1 MQNDDYVIDDAR
13 GISWS
18 SPAEAANWYQERLT
32 EAQNALRELMTV
44 MPELVRLL
52 DRQGVD
58 ISEQPWI
65 DRAQTYIDI
74 YEGRQNAT
82 AE

>member
-1 MQNDDYVIDDAR
+1 MQNDDYVIDEAR
-13 GISWS
+13 GMSWN
-18 SPAEAANWYQERLT
+18 SPSDAATWYEQRLS
-32 EAQNALRELMTV
+32 EAQSGLRDLMTLL
-44 MPELVRLL
+44 PEIVRLL

-65 DRAQTYIDI
+65 DQAQTYIDI
-74 YEGRQNAT
+74 YEGRHNAT

>member
-1 MQNDDYVIDDAR
+1 MQNEDYVIDEAR
-13 GISWS
+13 GMGWN
-18 SPAEAANWYQERLT
+18 SPSEAATWYEKRLT
-32 EAQNALRELMTV
+32 EAQSGLRDLMTLL
-44 MPELVRLL
+44 PELVRLL

-65 DRAQTYIDI
+65 DQAQTYIDI
-74 YEGRQNAT
+74 YEGRSNAT

>member
-1 MQNDDYVIDDAR
+1 MQNDNYVIDDAR
-13 GISWS
+13 GMGWN
-18 SPAEAANWYQERLT
+18 SPSDAATWYEQRLT
-32 EAQNALRELMTV
+32 EAQNALRELMVV

-52 DRQGVD
+52 NRQGVD
-58 ISEQPWI
+58 LSEQDWL